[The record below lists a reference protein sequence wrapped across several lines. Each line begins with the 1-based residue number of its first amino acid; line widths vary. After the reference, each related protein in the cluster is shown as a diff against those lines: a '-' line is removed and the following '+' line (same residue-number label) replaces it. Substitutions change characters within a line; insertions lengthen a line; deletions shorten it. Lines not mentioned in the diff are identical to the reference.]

1 MFVRKF
7 YNDLMKKYNWTVS
20 QIEDEDFWLL
30 YDLEFGDWKQE
41 ASEEPVQYIDQVRAM
56 YR

>member
-1 MFVRKF
+1 
-7 YNDLMKKYNWTVS
+7 MKEYNWTVS

-30 YDLEFGDWKQE
+30 YDLEFGDWKHE
-41 ASEEPVQYIDQVRAM
+41 ATEEPVQYIDQVRAM